1 MMKIDILKD
10 RELLLSD
17 YYRAEVDTMSYGAVS
32 ESKWK
37 EIIAWMQHN
46 QIPHRRRG
54 SNLKFERDQDI
65 TAFLLRWK

>member
-1 MMKIDILKD
+1 MLIDILGD

-37 EIIAWMQHN
+37 EMIAWMKLN
-46 QIPHRRRG
+46 QIKYCRRG
-54 SNLKFERDQDI
+54 SNLKFERTEDT
-65 TAFLLRWK
+65 TAFVLRWK